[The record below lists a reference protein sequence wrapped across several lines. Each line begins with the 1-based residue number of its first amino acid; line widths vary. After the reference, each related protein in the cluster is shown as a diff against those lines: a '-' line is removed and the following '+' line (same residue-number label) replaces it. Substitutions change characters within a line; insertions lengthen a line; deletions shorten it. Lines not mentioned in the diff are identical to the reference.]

1 MERGL
6 GGEVSRLRRQN
17 TPPHL
22 LINYLTPADALDL
35 ALEAATV
42 PYNPAD
48 DLLHELALTL
58 LPGIGP
64 QLTRQLMSY
73 GGSARNVLQL
83 PSGKLRRIPGVGE
96 ATVKILTGAEREKA
110 LKTAESS
117 LKKAE
122 REGVEILFYT
132 NKKFPTRLKQIPDAP
147 ALLYY
152 HGTADLNAPKTVGIV
167 GTRQATDYG
176 REQTEALVRG
186 LLPHKPLV
194 VSGLA
199 YGIDILAHRA
209 ALQEGLETVGVMA
222 TGLDVIY
229 PAAHRKT
236 AEKMREQ
243 GGLLTEFPFG
253 TPPDRYNFPARNRII
268 AGLCDGT
275 VVVEAAEKGGALI
288 TAELALSYNRDVLAV
303 PGNVSSAAS
312 AGCNNLIK
320 NNKAAL
326 YSEPKDL
333 EQLLNWDAALH
344 QTGKFRPAPSYSA
357 DDFTPDEF
365 ALVAVLTAA
374 TSREALM
381 DDLAWKAQLPIHT
394 VASLLLALEFRGVV
408 RALPGKKFALV

>member
-1 MERGL
+1 MTP
-6 GGEVSRLRRQN
+6 RLPP
-17 TPPHL
+17 TP
-22 LINYLTPADALDL
+22 T
-35 ALEAATV
+35 
-42 PYNPAD
+42 D
-48 DLLHELALTL
+48 DLYHELALTL

-73 GGSARNVLQL
+73 GASAKNVFAL
-83 PSGKLRRIPGVGE
+83 PPGRLRRIPGVGE
-96 ATVKILTGAEREKA
+96 ATVKVLTGPARGQALSQAEA
-110 LKTAESS
+110 S
-117 LKKAE
+117 LRKAE
-122 REGVEILFYT
+122 KEGVALLFYT
-132 NKKFPTRLKQIPDAP
+132 SKQFPTRLKLISDAP

-152 HGTADLNAPKTVGIV
+152 QGPADLNAPKTIAIV
-167 GTRQATDYG
+167 GTRQATEYG

-186 LLPHKPLV
+186 LVPHKPLV

-209 ALQEGLETVGVMA
+209 ALQEGLPTVGVMA

-236 AEKMREQ
+236 AEKMRET

-268 AGLCDGT
+268 AGLADGT

-288 TAELALSYNRDVLAV
+288 TAELALSYDRDVLAV

-326 YSEPKDL
+326 YSQPADL
-333 EQLLNWDAALH
+333 EQLLNWDAALY
-344 QTGKFRPAPSYSA
+344 QTGKFQPPPAYVAA
-357 DDFTPDEF
+357 DFEPAEF
-365 ALVAVLTAA
+365 ALITVLLA
-374 TSREALM
+374 TKEAQM
-381 DDLAWKAQLPIHT
+381 DDLAWRAQLPIHQ
-394 VASLLLALEFRGVV
+394 VASLLLTLEFRGVV
-408 RALPGKKFALV
+408 RALPGKKFVLI